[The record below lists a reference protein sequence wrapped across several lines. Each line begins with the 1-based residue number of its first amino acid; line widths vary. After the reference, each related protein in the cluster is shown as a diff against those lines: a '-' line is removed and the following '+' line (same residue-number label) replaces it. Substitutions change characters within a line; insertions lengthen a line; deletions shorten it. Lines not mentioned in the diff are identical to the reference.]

1 MPQRSL
7 VSSKTGKPLLSAKA
21 PRLIG
26 RLPEDAYLHLY
37 FYLPLADTVNLAR
50 TCRKVAALAKDERV
64 WKRKLA
70 LLNYKGPVPPDAE
83 KILAQIKAT
92 FANQASDGP
101 KRSGSVSRP
110 NGHAKSAST
119 ASNAKRN
126 SVSTSRGPSSLASQS
141 PAIPEDDGFGDFVA
155 QGPNTAANGHF
166 ASISLDDPFSDGP
179 STSPPKPKRK
189 EEDLLMLF
197 DDEEDMGLAT
207 ASPAKPIRSIPMAP
221 AGSRRDSVGQMNGHG
236 RTQSLSFSHFASPA
250 PSHNLFVAYYRYLLP
265 FYLSI
270 KQHTT
275 QSLLFTS
282 PKLDSTA
289 RGQILSTLQR
299 LLANPQ
305 ICPSSR
311 PSSSSYLLIA
321 KRNLQSSLDHFE
333 ASMLSAF
340 EKAASGNLHA
350 EMREAAAAIWELPTG
365 GSSVVQVFINKIP
378 LFYDQSWDPMRN
390 ISRQLA
396 PSGEY
401 VDALDF
407 SAMDAFMNH
416 VLAIVA
422 REGKTIAR
430 VFPADSDVL
439 VQFAE
444 RIATEVVCSTPA
456 QMYATFML
464 ICWDSRYRTM
474 WSLCSWLHMTCRIRC
489 SCSRQQL
496 HSRNAPA

>member
-1 MPQRSL
+1 MDKKWTALVPQRSL
-7 VSSKTGKPLLSAKA
+7 VSSKTGKPLLSAKS

-26 RLPEDAYLHLY
+26 RLPEDAYLYLY
-37 FYLPLADTVNLAR
+37 FYLPLADTVSLAR

-83 KILAQIKAT
+83 KILASISKAR
-92 FANQASDGP
+92 AAAVAASAGEAP
-101 KRSGSVSRP
+101 RRSGSISRTGSI
-110 NGHAKSAST
+110 NGHVKTGSI

-126 SVSTSRGPSSLASQS
+126 SVSMSRGPSTSTVSQS

-155 QGPNTAANGHF
+155 QSPTVSTTKDHF

-179 STSPPKPKRK
+179 ALLPPKPKRK

-207 ASPAKPIRSIPMAP
+207 ASPAKPIRSVPVAP
-221 AGSRRDSVGQMNGHG
+221 ASARRDSNSQVNGHG
-236 RTQSLSFSHFASPA
+236 RSQSVSFSHFASPA

-265 FYLSI
+265 FYLSL

-282 PKLDSTA
+282 PKLDSAA

-311 PSSSSYLLIA
+311 KSSSSALLTT

-333 ASMLSAF
+333 ASMLSQF
-340 EKAASGNLHA
+340 EKAANGNLHA
-350 EMREAAAAIWELPTG
+350 GMREAAAAIWELPTG

-378 LFYDQSWDPMRN
+378 LFYDQSWDPMKN
-390 ISRQLA
+390 ISKQLA

-407 SAMDAFMNH
+407 SAMDTFMNH

-430 VFPADSDVL
+430 VFPPDSDVL
-439 VQFAE
+439 IQFAE
-444 RIATEVVCSTPA
+444 RVANDVV
-456 QMYATFML
+456 
-464 ICWDSRYRTM
+464 
-474 WSLCSWLHMTCRIRC
+474 
-489 SCSRQQL
+489 RQ
-496 HSRNAPA
+496 PDCP